1 MVFLIFTQ
9 LNILEK
15 GLDKF
20 RVVRDQEI
28 ILWGSGTA
36 RTFRPIWMAEE
47 LGLSYVLN
55 PIGPRTGETQT
66 KEFTSLNRKQKIPLM
81 QIGQFHLS
89 ESLAICRYLQTSF
102 PSNKLFIPNTEF
114 EIAKEDEWCCFILG
128 EIDETSLYV
137 MRRHYDLREIYG
149 ESITVTNSC
158 RDYLKR
164 QFEVIE
170 EYLENQN
177 YIMKEG
183 FGICDIFLISC
194 LDWALFYEF
203 ELTNNISQYR
213 ANIIERL
220 AYKKAM
226 EINYSR

>member
-1 MVFLIFTQ
+1 MD
-9 LNILEK
+9 
-15 GLDKF
+15 GDK
-20 RVVRDQEI
+20 EI
-28 ILWGSGTA
+28 IFWGAGTA

-47 LGLSYVLN
+47 LGLSYKLN

-66 KEFTSLNRKQKIPLM
+66 IDFTNLNRKQKIPLM
-81 QIGQFHLS
+81 QIGEFHLS
-89 ESLAICRYLQTSF
+89 ESLAICKYLQRTF
-102 PSNKLFIPNTEF
+102 PSNRLFIPNTDDQ
-114 EIAKEDEWCCFILG
+114 IAKEEEWCYFILG

-137 MRRHYDLREIYG
+137 MRRHYDLKEIYG
-149 ESITVTNSC
+149 ESKTVTNAC

-170 EYLENQN
+170 EYLEDKN

-194 LDWALFYEF
+194 LDWALFYKF
-203 ELTNNISQYR
+203 ELPKNMTKYR
-213 ANIIERL
+213 EDIIKRP

-226 EINYSR
+226 DINYS

>member
-1 MVFLIFTQ
+1 M
-9 LNILEK
+9 N
-15 GLDKF
+15 D
-20 RVVRDQEI
+20 DQEI
-28 ILWGSGTA
+28 IFWGAGTA

-47 LGLSYVLN
+47 LGLSYRLN

-81 QIGQFHLS
+81 QIGDFYLS
-89 ESLAICRYLQTSF
+89 ESLATCKYLQRAF
-102 PSNKLFIPNTEF
+102 PSKRLFIPTSDVEL
-114 EIAKEDEWCCFILG
+114 AKEDEWCCFILS

-137 MRRHYDLREIYG
+137 MRRHYDLKEIYG
-149 ESITVTNSC
+149 ESKTVTNAC

-170 EYLENQN
+170 EYLEGKN

-194 LDWALFYEF
+194 LDWAIFYEF
-203 ELTNNISQYR
+203 ELTKNMNQYR
-213 ANIIERL
+213 DDIINRP

-226 EINYSR
+226 DINYSR